1 MSLKGRKVFSLML
14 VFMLIVGIFITPG
27 YNSYAEESKIT
38 DITVVHTNDTHGRV
52 EPGDND
58 GMGFA
63 RIATKVKELREQN
76 QNLILLD
83 AGDTLHGLPIA
94 TLSEGESI
102 IKLMNEMGYDTMALG
117 NHDFNYGYDRIEEL
131 SKIANFSMLG
141 ANIEKKDGSPKP
153 LKDYIIKE
161 VNGIKIGIFGLS
173 TPETKY
179 KANPVYTEEINILDP
194 VEVGKEIVKELKEQN
209 VNMIIAVTHLG
220 IDKSS
225 VDTSEKLAK
234 EVDGIDLIVDGHSH
248 SELKEGLQVNNTL
261 IVQTGE
267 YDKNLGIV
275 NLEFTDGKLTKKE
288 ATLFPKE
295 EGMKLEPDKQ
305 VQAIIDEIN
314 EENEPILKEVI
325 GKTTVLLDGER
336 ETNRTQETNLGNL
349 MTDAMLDVSGADVAL
364 TNGGGIRA
372 TINIGDITRGDTV
385 KTFPFGNYLV
395 VKEVQGKDIVAALE
409 NGVSAYPETLGGFP
423 QVAGMTFKF
432 DPSKEIGHRVWEVNI
447 NGKPIDPDKT
457 YTLATNDFMA
467 AGGDQYVMFKDK
479 KNVGEF
485 EALNEILVNYIKKSG
500 EISPEVEGRIVA
512 EKEPAIEEAPTERP
526 ILKVEAYT
534 VKPGDVLWRI
544 AKSFGKTWQELAE
557 YNKLKN
563 PHLIFPGQ
571 KILIPVN

>member
-27 YNSYAEESKIT
+27 YNSYVEESKIT

-248 SELKEGLQVNNTL
+248 SELKEGLQVNNTM

-275 NLEFTDGKLTKKE
+275 NLEFTDGKLTKKKQ
-288 ATLFPKE
+288 LCFLKKKE
-295 EGMKLEPDKQ
+295 
-305 VQAIIDEIN
+305 
-314 EENEPILKEVI
+314 
-325 GKTTVLLDGER
+325 
-336 ETNRTQETNLGNL
+336 
-349 MTDAMLDVSGADVAL
+349 
-364 TNGGGIRA
+364 
-372 TINIGDITRGDTV
+372 
-385 KTFPFGNYLV
+385 
-395 VKEVQGKDIVAALE
+395 
-409 NGVSAYPETLGGFP
+409 
-423 QVAGMTFKF
+423 
-432 DPSKEIGHRVWEVNI
+432 
-447 NGKPIDPDKT
+447 
-457 YTLATNDFMA
+457 
-467 AGGDQYVMFKDK
+467 
-479 KNVGEF
+479 
-485 EALNEILVNYIKKSG
+485 
-500 EISPEVEGRIVA
+500 
-512 EKEPAIEEAPTERP
+512 
-526 ILKVEAYT
+526 
-534 VKPGDVLWRI
+534 
-544 AKSFGKTWQELAE
+544 
-557 YNKLKN
+557 
-563 PHLIFPGQ
+563 
-571 KILIPVN
+571 